1 MSRGVTNKLQG
12 HFDPALRV
20 DAGEPGLPYGFDSE
34 FSDIVDYILRI
45 TWRIWEGRQVAL
57 CLKYYTAN
65 CPVYTTAGI
74 TIGAEE
80 VTRATRTM
88 LAGFPDRT
96 LQAENIIWSRKGDRF
111 HTSHRILT
119 RMTNLGPSDMGPA
132 TGKGACLQVIAHCVV
147 QDNRIIEE
155 WLVRDNYLLAV
166 QLGFDPLEVALE
178 RSRQPVQQRLADWLE
193 SEFRRVQS
201 DTVRTPVTADGESA
215 ASERISA
222 AIHNAWNADCAVDI
236 RPVYDEEAILHVS
249 RGRKICGISAI
260 TNFYDSF
267 RNALSDLK
275 VSIDH
280 CCVNAPPDKGDCL
293 ALRWTL
299 AGRHT
304 GRDLFGEPGGAE
316 LVILGESQY
325 RLENGRI
332 VEEWMVYDELA
343 VWTQIFRAAGKAAS
357 EPGNDD
363 S

>member
-1 MSRGVTNKLQG
+1 MSRGVTNRLRRN
-12 HFDPALRV
+12 FDPAPGA
-20 DAGEPGLPYGFDSE
+20 DAGEPGLPSGFDSE

-45 TWRIWEGRQVAL
+45 TWRIWEGRQIAL

-65 CPVYTTAGI
+65 CPVYTLAGV
-74 TIGAEE
+74 TVGAEE

-88 LAGFPDRT
+88 LASFPDRT
-96 LQAENIIWSRKGDRF
+96 LQAENIIWSREGDCF

-119 RMTNLGPSDMGPA
+119 RMTNLGPSEMGPA
-132 TGKGACLQVIAHCVV
+132 TGNGACLQVIAHCVV

-155 WLVRDNYLLAV
+155 WLVRDNYLLAE
-166 QLGFDPLEVALE
+166 QLGFDPLEIARE
-178 RSRQPVQQRLADWLE
+178 KSRQPVQKRLADWLE

-201 DTVRTPVTADGESA
+201 DTARTPVTADAGSDA
-215 ASERISA
+215 IKRIPA
-222 AIHNAWNADCAVDI
+222 AIHNAWNADGPVDI
-236 RPVYDEEAILHVS
+236 RPVYDEDAIVHIS
-249 RGRKICGISAI
+249 RGRKICGIDDI
-260 TNFYDSF
+260 TSFYDSF
-267 RNALSDLK
+267 RGALSDLK

-280 CCVNAPPDKGDCL
+280 RCVNAPPEKGDCL

-304 GRDLFGEPGGAE
+304 GGGLFGEPGGAE

-357 EPGNDD
+357 EPGDDD